1 MEWSVAIG
9 VDTHK
14 EAHAAVA
21 CDRLGRQLD
30 SLEIPASL
38 AGYRRLLGWAQALGR
53 PAFSVEG
60 SGSYGA
66 GLARFL
72 VAAGIPVVECERP
85 QRRDRR
91 RGKSDLIDAA
101 LAARRL
107 VTGDGLSGLR
117 GDGVREDLRL
127 LLLERRSAA
136 TARAA
141 ALNQLHAVIVTAP
154 ERLRRRLD
162 HHAGRTLG
170 QACAKLRPSA
180 ESHHGVVLARLGRRI
195 LALDRELESI
205 DSEISARVRT
215 LVPALLDEC
224 GVGALCAAQ
233 LLVSSGDPTR
243 MRSEAAFAALA
254 GTSPVDA
261 SSGKQQRHRLN
272 RGGDRQ
278 LNRALHVIALARVR
292 HHPPTVAY
300 YQRLRDTGKTPREAR
315 RCVKRALARHF
326 YRKLRETH
334 SPPLTT

>member
-14 EAHAAVA
+14 DTHAAVA

-30 SLEIPASL
+30 SLQIPACL
-38 AGYRRLLGWAQALGR
+38 AGYRQLLAWAEALGQ

-60 SGSYGA
+60 SGSYGV

-72 VAAGIPVVECERP
+72 VEAGISVVECERP
-85 QRRDRR
+85 HRRDRR

-101 LAARRL
+101 LAARKL
-107 VTGDGLSGLR
+107 VLGDGLSGLR
-117 GDGVREDLRL
+117 GGGVREDLRL

-136 TARAA
+136 TARTA
-141 ALNQLHAVIVTAP
+141 ALNQLHAVLVTAP

-162 HHAGRTLG
+162 RLG
-170 QACAKLRPSA
+170 SGALGHACARLRPSA
-180 ESHHGVVLARLGRRI
+180 ESRHAAVLARLGRRV

-205 DSEISARVRT
+205 DGEINERVQT
-215 LVPALLDEC
+215 LVPELLDEC
-224 GVGALCAAQ
+224 GVGALSAAQ

-243 MRSEAAFAALA
+243 MRNEAAFAALA

-278 LNRALHVIALARVR
+278 LNRALHVITLARVR
-292 HHPPTVAY
+292 HHPPTAAY
-300 YQRLRDTGKTPREAR
+300 YQRLLDTGKTPREAR
-315 RCVKRALARHF
+315 RCVKRTLARHF
-326 YRKLRETH
+326 YRKLREAQI
-334 SPPLTT
+334 SP

>member
-14 EAHAAVA
+14 EARAAVA

-53 PAFSVEG
+53 PACSVEG
-60 SGSYGA
+60 SGSCGA

-101 LAARRL
+101 LAARKL
-107 VTGDGLSGLR
+107 VAGDDLSGLR

-141 ALNQLHAVIVTAP
+141 ALNQLHAVVVTAP

-162 HHAGRTLG
+162 RYTGGALG
-170 QACAKLRPSA
+170 EACARVRPSA
-180 ESHHGVVLARLGRRI
+180 ESHHAAVLARLGRRV

-205 DSEISARVRT
+205 DSELSQRVRT
-215 LVPALLDEC
+215 LVPELLAEC
-224 GVGALCAAQ
+224 GVGTLCAAQ
-233 LLVSSGDPTR
+233 LLVSSGDPAR

-254 GTSPVDA
+254 GTSPIDA

-292 HHPPTVAY
+292 HHPPTAAY
-300 YQRLRDTGKTPREAR
+300 YQRLRDAGKTPREAR

-326 YRKLRETH
+326 YRKLREAQI
-334 SPPLTT
+334 SP